1 MRTRLITVGVIAAL
15 SSMLAPGAAAARGGP
30 TIERWVD
37 KFVLDPDPLFVELC
51 EIETSTEVIERYTV
65 THFADGT
72 IRIHTVRTYVPDDP
86 RLPIEHGAATASIRP
101 DGTRTIVGAPIQL
114 RYRDGRRVFLDAG
127 LVTFGPDDL
136 LVTVR
141 GPHPSLTEDLADQ
154 YCPA

>member
-1 MRTRLITVGVIAAL
+1 MRTRMITVGVIAAL
-15 SSMLAPGAAAARGGP
+15 SSMLAPGAADARGAP
-30 TIERWVD
+30 TIDRWVD

-51 EIETSTEVIERYTV
+51 SIETSTEVIERYTV
-65 THFADGT
+65 KEFADGT
-72 IRIHTVRTYVPDDP
+72 VHVHTVRTYVPDD
-86 RLPIEHGAATASIRP
+86 RSLPVEHDAATAFIRP

-127 LVTFGPDDL
+127 PVTFGPDDL